1 MNIAELRQMVER
13 KTKIVK
19 RLEARLEKA
28 DAELVALE
36 RQLEE
41 LEDQRATI
49 RPPDSRT
56 SF

>member
-19 RLEARLEKA
+19 RLEVRLEKA
-28 DAELVALE
+28 DAELVELE
-36 RQLEE
+36 RRLEE